1 MTEIFSE
8 PDLDHLKTLLAEI
21 VAINTENPP
30 GREVEAAEWISQQ
43 METMGCSI
51 SKVEVQPNRVN
62 AIGIYENGPGP
73 VFAFNTHLDVVPAG
87 EGWTS
92 DPFIL
97 REENGRLYGRGSN
110 DAKGPMVC
118 MLDAMTQLIAHADK
132 WSGTLM
138 GIFVADEEVG
148 SAGARHYVKDAPKID
163 YCVIGEPTS
172 CTTVAA
178 NKGSMRPIVHV
189 HGKTAH
195 SGTPDLGVNA
205 IIKMGALFDQVE
217 KEHVRIKERHHEL
230 VGSPSLTITRVK
242 GGHADNVVPELS
254 EVMLDRRMIPGE
266 DEEVVK
272 SEIRDLVSRASEIA
286 GTHMEIADYK
296 PTTGGATETARDHV
310 VVQAAQRACHHHHG
324 HATDIT
330 GFQGGCDLVHFR
342 TVGAQGV
349 VIGPGDLAVA
359 HKPDEFVPIQE
370 LTLAAKIYRD
380 IAFDLLKKS

>member
-1 MTEIFSE
+1 MTSPSNA
-8 PDLDHLKTLLAEI
+8 PDLARLKTLLGEI

-30 GREVEAAEWISQQ
+30 GREAEAAGWVQARMSE
-43 METMGCSI
+43 MGCTVST
-51 SKVEVQPNRVN
+51 VEVRPERVN
-62 AIGIYENGPGP
+62 AIGIFENGPGP

-87 EGWTS
+87 DGWTS
-92 DPFIL
+92 DPFVL
-97 REENGRLYGRGSN
+97 REENGLLYGRGAN
-110 DAKGPMVC
+110 DAKGPLVC
-118 MLDAMTQLIAHADK
+118 MLEAMRALIKQADQ

-138 GIFVADEEVG
+138 GIFVADEEVA
-148 SAGARHYVKDAPKID
+148 SAGARHYVKQAPKID

-178 NKGSMRPIVHV
+178 HKGSMRPIVHV

-205 IIKMGALFDQVE
+205 IMKMGPLFDEVQ
-217 KEHVRIKERHHEL
+217 KEHLRIKDRHHEL
-230 VGSPSLTITRVK
+230 VGNPSLTITRVK
-242 GGHADNVVPELS
+242 GGHADNVVPDLS

-272 SEIRDLVSRASEIA
+272 GEIRDLVARAAEIA
-286 GTHMEIADYK
+286 GTHMAIASYK

-310 VVQAAQRACHHHHG
+310 VVEAAQRVCCHHHG
-324 HATDIT
+324 HETAVT

-359 HKPDEFVPIQE
+359 HKPDEYVPAEE
-370 LTLAAKIYRD
+370 LVLATRIYRD
-380 IAFDLLKKS
+380 IAFDLMKKS